1 MLGAIIGDTVGS
13 VYEFNNKRSKDFDL
27 FTDHSKLTDDSIMS
41 LAVCE
46 CLLNREA
53 NKSEKIISYLKKWGH
68 AYPDR
73 GYGGRFYN
81 WLFSKNDKPY
91 NSFGNGAAMRISAV
105 GWYGRSEEEVKELAY
120 NLTAVTHNHPEGLKG
135 AEVTAMCVYY
145 ARIGKSKEFIKEYVS
160 KYYNLDFDYEDL
172 KKNYW
177 FNETCQD
184 SVPQAIY
191 CFLISTDFEDCLR
204 TTISIGG
211 DCDTTSAISC
221 AIAEAYYKYI
231 DPDLVRQVIKRLPK
245 AKAGCNPKNVLM
257 QFLSDKTYYS
267 SEDEIIRDDSYSLG
281 IERIEK
287 NKRYIEFICSKA
299 LQPIA
304 ERFAYHEMDYYFGSE
319 EDQLSKDCLADLN
332 LEQYFDV
339 LSTCYFSEK
348 PFDLVKTKIRELL
361 SCSDFERF
369 KQIFTELAKLSNE
382 LCSTD
387 DEFRLLMFENSKEAF
402 HYLEENYDIQ
412 NTVYNEVFTKPHK
425 VDRLLKE

>member
-13 VYEFNNKRSKDFDL
+13 AYEFNNKRSKDFDL
-27 FTDHSKLTDDSIMS
+27 FTKHSELTDDSIMS

-46 CLLNREA
+46 CLLNGFS
-53 NKSEKIISYLKKWGH
+53 NDKEKIVQTLKKWGH

-81 WLFSKNDKPY
+81 WLFSNNNKPY
-91 NSFGNGAAMRISAV
+91 NSFGNGAAMRISSA
-105 GWYGRSEEEVKELAY
+105 GWFGRNEEEVKELAQ
-120 NLTAVTHNHPEGLKG
+120 NLTAVTHNHPEGIKG

-231 DPDLVRQVIKRLPK
+231 DPKLATEVIKRIPESK
-245 AKAGCNPKNVLM
+245 GGCKPLDILIR
-257 QFLSDKTYYS
+257 FLSHKAFYN
-267 SEDEIIRDDSYSLG
+267 SEDEEISDKSYVLTQEFIS
-281 IERIEK
+281 EK
-287 NKRYIEFICSKA
+287 KRWIEFISSKS
-299 LQPIA
+299 LQAIA
-304 ERFAYHEMDYYFGSE
+304 ESFIYFQLDYHIDAGEDQSSDMFIAEMDLEHYFGELRVCFGRDEPFVMIEKIVRSM
-319 EDQLSKDCLADLN
+319 
-332 LEQYFDV
+332 LECNEFE
-339 LSTCYFSEK
+339 TFSE
-348 PFDLVKTKIRELL
+348 LIRNLNSLINQVYSQSEYTSKI
-361 SCSDFERF
+361 
-369 KQIFTELAKLSNE
+369 QIFENANKAYKYLTDNYAVEKDIYKELFAK
-382 LCSTD
+382 TY
-387 DEFRLLMFENSKEAF
+387 ENVKS
-402 HYLEENYDIQ
+402 
-412 NTVYNEVFTKPHK
+412 
-425 VDRLLKE
+425 